1 MDDETLVKAILWI
14 VEGIVEQKTTER
26 VFYGY
31 DSDGELTPEGEIAG
45 ELIKILLKIQKGAH
59 RDGTISYSDEE
70 QGS

>member
-26 VFYGY
+26 VFYDY
-31 DSDGELTPEGEIAG
+31 DSDGELTSEGEIAA

-59 RDGTISYSDEE
+59 KDGIIYSDEE